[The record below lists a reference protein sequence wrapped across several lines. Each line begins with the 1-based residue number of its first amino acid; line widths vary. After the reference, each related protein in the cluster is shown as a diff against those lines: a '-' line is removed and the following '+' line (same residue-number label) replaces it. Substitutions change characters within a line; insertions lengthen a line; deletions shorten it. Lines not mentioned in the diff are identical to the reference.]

1 MAPFP
6 AAESLPPI
14 TQLRRLGN
22 ADASGRRWPRAS
34 EPQAAAVAGPGGAV
48 SRWRQEPGPGLKGTG
63 IKARRVLCARRARS
77 LPVSSLANH

>member
-22 ADASGRRWPRAS
+22 ADGRRWPRAS
-34 EPQAAAVAGPGGAV
+34 EPQATAVAGLWGAV
-48 SRWRQEPGPGLKGTG
+48 SRWRQRPEPGLKGHQG
-63 IKARRVLCARRARS
+63 APRPLRRPAA
-77 LPVSSLANH
+77 PQPAGELAS